1 MGASYSVKHDNGGR
15 PSKRLEHVDNL
26 GSIPCLRAAANCV
39 AQTMLLVCPQ
49 EPVRV
54 LGGRVRVR
62 TDNLREIVNSGGYVR
77 RGAVLKDGQQKTTSP
92 HEAALGISVI
102 AGRRIVIPSYFIACI
117 KLML

>member
-62 TDNLREIVNSGGYVR
+62 TDNLSEIVNSGGYVR
-77 RGAVLKDGQQKTTSP
+77 RGASAAVGPKWPSP
-92 HEAALGISVI
+92 VWMTQGAWRPSQMGI
-102 AGRRIVIPSYFIACI
+102 IPQPC
-117 KLML
+117 